1 MRKKQD
7 GDDDGDD
14 GERVRALS
22 RVQTSRIG
30 TSASVAFTNG
40 MIESEDFL
48 QQFSVITRI
57 V

>member
-1 MRKKQD
+1 MKKSENY
-7 GDDDGDD
+7 DDD
-14 GERVRALS
+14 ERVRALS
-22 RVQTSRIG
+22 QAQTLKIG
-30 TSASVAFTNG
+30 TFPSFAFTNG